1 MLETNAWSEGMVAQ
15 VGVDLSKK
23 GYLEPIAAASDDICV
38 QLIFNNAGYMLSGFF
53 ESRYAGSIWEAK
65 VPIIDCRC
73 FPSESRASVACI
85 WVCV

>member
-1 MLETNAWSEGMVAQ
+1 MLETNAWSEERVAQ

-53 ESRYAGSIWEAK
+53 ESRCAGSIWGAM
-65 VPIIDCRC
+65 VPIVKSRC
-73 FPSESRASVACI
+73 FSSESRAAVACI
-85 WVCV
+85 WG